1 MFWGEALA
9 PLGRNFEIV
18 MRLGISLSRIENA
31 FRDFLGQ
38 AKNNRLR
45 KKFFF
50 LKSTPHK
57 HLKILQG
64 FWGTVAA
71 NGTTSPLNSLTT
83 P

>member
-1 MFWGEALA
+1 MFWIEAQA
-9 PLGRNFEIV
+9 PLGKNLEIV
-18 MRLGISLSRIENA
+18 MRLGISLFRIENA

-38 AKNNRLR
+38 AKNNWLR

-64 FWGTVAA
+64 F
-71 NGTTSPLNSLTT
+71 
-83 P
+83 